1 MTNTGDVIPS
11 AQSTGFQSFAFG
23 GKRFDKY
30 NDSTKII
37 TRVSGNQSFAAGGSV
52 EVTGDFSAA
61 FCKQSGAYQEACFA
75 VNGAKA
81 GDPNGKADTFIAA
94 AAFNSSNVKGLQCS
108 GFGATQIDSDSK
120 NTVGSGTI
128 NIERCEGS
136 LINGMNST
144 VKNTS
149 ASFVNTY
156 MSTVQN
162 VHNSLIHISSGSIN
176 TDDTNNIINDSVI
189 MSYADVKFTLA
200 NRTLNRVFCIGE
212 SNTVAYDQTYLFG
225 MGLTAKQMRQVL
237 LGTFNADS
245 NATVVI
251 GCGSE
256 ANKVSGIEL
265 YSNLCKIKTDKT
277 EITGTLKVK
286 EIDVGDNDFQ
296 IKGSGKLSSQTEVS
310 DGSLKVSCATIFN
323 NGLIIGASVGNSALH
338 CNDNANFW
346 GLLRARQAPV
356 VDVDVVR
363 LKELSA
369 HTDNKE
375 NPHEVTWDQVRPKEY
390 VDGELYPGSFDLP
403 TQYNGYINSN
413 NLLVGGL
420 SQWSG
425 PDNRYTGLNCGDSS
439 TPVYFKDGVPETCS
453 LRNIKTKNITTT
465 ANIVDSGL
473 SVNNVILSIWYSSE
487 AGSWK
492 VHQLGYYYNSGTE
505 TWYINRDAN
514 STKYTFHIVY
524 Y

>member
-30 NDSTKII
+30 NDSTKSI
-37 TRVSGNQSFAAGGSV
+37 TRVSGNQSFAAGGGV
-52 EVTGDFSAA
+52 EVTGNFAAA

-81 GDPNGKADTFIAA
+81 GDPDGNGDAFVAA
-94 AAFNSSNVKGLQCS
+94 AAFNSSNVKGIQCS
-108 GFGATQIDSDSK
+108 GFGAAQIDSTSK
-120 NTVGSGTI
+120 NTVGSGTVSI
-128 NIERCEGS
+128 NKCEGS
-136 LINGMNST
+136 LINGVINST
-144 VKNTS
+144 VNDTLY
-149 ASFVNTY
+149 SFVNACRG
-156 MSTVQN
+156 TVQN
-162 VHNSLIHISSGSIN
+162 VHSSLIHISDGDIN
-176 TDDTNNIINDSVI
+176 PGDVTIKDSVI
-189 MSYADVKFTLA
+189 MSYNDVIFNKKGMTFD
-200 NRTLNRVFCIGE
+200 RVFCIGE
-212 SNTVAYDQTYLFG
+212 SNTVVGEQTYIFG
-225 MGLTAKQMRQVL
+225 RGLTSTTSGQVL
-237 LGTFNADS
+237 LGNFNADS
-245 NATVVI
+245 NAPVVI
-251 GCGSE
+251 GCGQE
-256 ANKVSGIEL
+256 AKKVSGIEL
-265 YSNLCKIKTDKT
+265 YNNLCKIKTDKT

-286 EIDVGDNDFQ
+286 EIDVGNNDFQ

-356 VDVDVVR
+356 ADVDVVR

-439 TPVYFKDGVPETCS
+439 TPIYFKDGVPETCS